1 VSALPQL
8 DRDALDAIA
17 ALCARGV
24 ALAPTRDELAGAL
37 FAPDD
42 AAVVRGDPRV
52 GVVATV
58 LGDDGA
64 HIRLLVVDP
73 DERGRGRGHEL
84 VGAAE
89 TDARELGAGS
99 ITTGADAPYYLWP
112 GVPSTATD
120 LMCLFERHHYS
131 RIEANFDMRVD
142 LEAIPDDPGGYELAT
157 TGERGEIDTWM
168 GTHWSNWRPEVLRAL
183 DKGNLLVSRADGDG
197 DIVAFC
203 AFEVNRAGFL
213 GPVAVRPDLMGRGA
227 GRNVLVGAL
236 HELRRRG
243 RTEIDVAWVGPTV
256 PYAAVGGR
264 VSNVYFVY
272 RRHFA

>member
-1 VSALPQL
+1 VSALPRL

-17 ALCARGV
+17 TLCTRGV
-24 ALAPTRDELAGAL
+24 VQPPSRDELAGAL
-37 FAPDD
+37 FALDD

-58 LGDDGA
+58 RGADGA

-73 DERGRGRGHEL
+73 DARGRGHGHEL
-84 VGAAE
+84 VAAAE
-89 TDARELGAGS
+89 ADAVDLGAGS
-99 ITTGADAPYYLWP
+99 ITTGADPPYYLWP
-112 GVPSTATD
+112 GVPSTATG

-131 RIEANFDMRVD
+131 RVEANFDMRVD
-142 LEAIPDDPGGYELAT
+142 LGSIPDDPGGYEPAT
-157 TGERGEIDTWM
+157 AGQRDEIDRWM
-168 GTHWSNWRPEVLRAL
+168 GAHWSNWRPEVLRAL
-183 DKGNLLVSRADGDG
+183 DKGNLLVSRADGD
-197 DIVAFC
+197 IVAFC
-203 AFEVNRAGFL
+203 AFEVNRTGFL

-243 RTEIDVAWVGPTV
+243 RTAIDVAWVGPAV

-272 RRHFA
+272 RRDFP